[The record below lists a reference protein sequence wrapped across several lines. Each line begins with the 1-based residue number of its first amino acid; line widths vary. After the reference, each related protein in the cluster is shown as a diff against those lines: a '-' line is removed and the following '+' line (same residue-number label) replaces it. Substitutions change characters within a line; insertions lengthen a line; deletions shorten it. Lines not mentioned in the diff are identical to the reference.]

1 MTSPFG
7 PDEVTPADEDELLD
21 AVGEDEPDDAPRD
34 AGAGG
39 EEPAAP

>member
-7 PDEVTPADEDELLD
+7 PREDIPADEEELLD
-21 AVGEDEPDDAPRD
+21 AIGEDEPDDTPGD